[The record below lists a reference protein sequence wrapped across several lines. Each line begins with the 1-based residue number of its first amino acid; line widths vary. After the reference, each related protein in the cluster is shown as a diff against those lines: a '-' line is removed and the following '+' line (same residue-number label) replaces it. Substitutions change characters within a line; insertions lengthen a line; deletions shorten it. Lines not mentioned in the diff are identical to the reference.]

1 MTGGVSAGMTL
12 DLRDQLAGGPE
23 AMAILDSRVLE
34 LIETLVAARLDW
46 LAFELIEGIRLG
58 RSPEEPEEALAAARQ
73 SIRSNAQ
80 PKARGEPQVLLAEP
94 QPIPAGEQVEWAA
107 AYVEERLEAALEQ
120 LQASLD
126 ALDFIVETT
135 TEPNDPQD
143 LAAEAS
149 AKTERGTTLVL
160 LDIEGD
166 RKSSRED
173 IADARDDIPALRAA
187 LAGWATRAR
196 GQATT

>member
-1 MTGGVSAGMTL
+1 
-12 DLRDQLAGGPE
+12 
-23 AMAILDSRVLE
+23 MAIVDSRVLE

-58 RSPEEPEEALAAARQ
+58 RSPEEPEEALEAARE
-73 SIRSNAQ
+73 SIRGNAQ

-120 LQASLD
+120 LQASTD
-126 ALDFIVETT
+126 TLDFIVETT
-135 TEPNDPQD
+135 TEPKDPQE
-143 LAAEAS
+143 LAAGAS
-149 AKTERGTTLVL
+149 AKTEQGMTLVL
-160 LDIEGD
+160 LDVEGD

-173 IADARDDIPALRAA
+173 IAGARDDIPILRAA
-187 LAGWATRAR
+187 LAEWTRRAR
-196 GQATT
+196 DGATT

>member
-1 MTGGVSAGMTL
+1 
-12 DLRDQLAGGPE
+12 
-23 AMAILDSRVLE
+23 MAILDSRVLD
-34 LIETLVAARLDW
+34 LIETLMVARLDW
-46 LAFELIEGIRLG
+46 LAFELIEGVRLG
-58 RSPEEPEEALAAARQ
+58 RSPEESEEALAAARQ

-80 PKARGEPQVLLAEP
+80 PKARSEPQALPAKP
-94 QPIPAGEQVEWAA
+94 QPIPTGEQVEWAA
-107 AYVEERLEAALEQ
+107 TYVEERLEAALEQ
-120 LQASLD
+120 LQASID
-126 ALDFIVETT
+126 TLDFIVETT
-135 TEPNDPQD
+135 IEPNDTKD

-173 IADARDDIPALRAA
+173 VAGARDEIPALRTG
-187 LAGWATRAR
+187 LAEWTTLAS